1 MSPCIRR
8 PCICRGASHFC
19 VSYTIER
26 AHCGIICLAGIS
38 HMRDECRAAPR
49 DAASRATGSND
60 KECNMAAE
68 KSQSVQDVILNK
80 IRKDKT
86 PVNGFLV
93 NGVKLQGIE
102 SGREP
107 GRERGCQYMKI

>member
-1 MSPCIRR
+1 MLLPPTRHTRTNTLCPYTSLFRSFV
-8 PCICRGASHFC
+8 CRGASHFC

-26 AHCGIICLAGIS
+26 ANCGIICLADIS
-38 HMRDECRAAPR
+38 HMRDECRSAPR

-68 KSQSVQDVILNK
+68 KSQRVQDVFLNK

-86 PVNGFLV
+86 PVTVLLV
-93 NGVKLQGIE
+93 NGFK
-102 SGREP
+102 
-107 GRERGCQYMKI
+107 

>member
-68 KSQSVQDVILNK
+68 KSQSVQDVFLNK
-80 IRKDKT
+80 IRKDKRS
-86 PVNGFLV
+86 
-93 NGVKLQGIE
+93 E
-102 SGREP
+102 
-107 GRERGCQYMKI
+107 ERRVGKECVSKCRSRWPQYH

>member
-38 HMRDECRAAPR
+38 HMRDACRAAPR
-49 DAASRATGSND
+49 DAAPRATGPNE

-68 KSQSVQDVILNK
+68 TRHSGQDVFLNK
-80 IRKDKT
+80 LSKDKN
-86 PVNGFLV
+86 PVLVVLV
-93 NGVKLQGIE
+93 NGVKLQGLVPWCE
-102 SGREP
+102 HFSRL
-107 GRERGCQYMKI
+107 